1 MEISREQ
8 ILQLEIDSEADVGV
22 CRRKS
27 VSLATKL
34 GFDEVKT
41 GEVAILVSELVSNVL
56 KHGGGKGRVL
66 ICYLKTNDDRK
77 AIEIF
82 TCDSGNG
89 ISNFK
94 NAFDDGF
101 SDKNT
106 LGIGLGTIRRFS
118 DILEIDTQI
127 TDSKTILCS
136 EISNTYKHCIRIVKW
151 LPETRWLGTN
161 RSLVTGAA
169 SRSKPGENMNGDSYL
184 MQHLSATKTMVAVID
199 GLGHGKDAHMAS
211 NIIKEQILLKAD
223 LPLVDLVKYIHQAAR
238 GTRGAVVGIALI
250 NSQTSKLQFVGIGNI
265 EGFVVLAA
273 SKKNLISFG
282 GILGHNI
289 RTPQVFEFPFEKGD
303 TLCMY
308 SDGINSRWTTNE
320 INWKEHPQ
328 KNADFLINN
337 YSRPNDD
344 ATILI
349 INHAF

>member
-1 MEISREQ
+1 MEISREK

-27 VSLATKL
+27 VSLAAKL
-34 GFDEVKT
+34 GFDDVKT

-56 KHGGGKGRVL
+56 KHGGGKGRVT
-66 ICYLKTNDDRK
+66 ICYIKTPDDRK

-89 ISNFK
+89 IPNYNEAMS
-94 NAFDDGF
+94 DGF
-101 SDKNT
+101 SNKNT

-118 DILEIDTQI
+118 DIMEIDTQI
-127 TDSKTILCS
+127 SSS
-136 EISNTYKHCIRIVKW
+136 ESVLWENTNHAYKHCIRIVKW

-161 RSLVTGAA
+161 RSLAYGAV
-169 SRSKPGENMNGDSYL
+169 SRSKPGETLNGDAYIL
-184 MQHLSATKTMVAVID
+184 MHLSATKTLVAVID
-199 GLGHGKDAHMAS
+199 GLGHGKEAHMAS
-211 NIIKEQILLKAD
+211 NIIKEQIMLKAN
-223 LPLVDLVKYIHQAAR
+223 LPLIDLVKYAHQAAR
-238 GTRGAVVGIALI
+238 GTRGAVVGIALL

-265 EGFVVLAA
+265 EGFVVLAS

-289 RTPQVFEFPFEKGD
+289 RTPQVFEFPFDKGD
-303 TLCMY
+303 SVCMY
-308 SDGINSRWTTNE
+308 SDGINSRWNTNE
-320 INWKEHPQ
+320 INWNDDPQ

-349 INHAF
+349 IKHTV